1 VRKAIHVRHALQIP
15 ALLSC
20 LIILFSTN
28 VAAQP
33 ADSTHVTPKKTP
45 GKAVSVFL
53 APAVL
58 IGTGIATM
66 DDRGWYSSQDAY
78 ECIQRNYPGFHT
90 NVDDYLWFLPAA
102 SVYGL
107 NLAGVKGKNN
117 FVDRSVVYL
126 VSLTLAGLGNSFI
139 KSVTKVT
146 RPDGSDDRSFPSTH
160 TTLAFVSATF
170 LHEEY
175 KHKSFWYSIAGY
187 SVATVTGILRMM
199 NNEHWMSDVLVG
211 AGLGILT
218 TKIVYWVDPLLRKRQ
233 SHTPGKR
240 GNDQLTFLPYLAP
253 DHYGVYLQYT
263 LR

>member
-1 VRKAIHVRHALQIP
+1 M
-15 ALLSC
+15 
-20 LIILFSTN
+20 
-28 VAAQP
+28 AAQL
-33 ADSTHVTPKKTP
+33 ADSTLAAPKKTP

-53 APAVL
+53 APALLV
-58 IGTGIATM
+58 GAGVATM

-78 ECIQRNYPGFHT
+78 ECIKRNYPDFHT
-90 NVDDYLWFLPAA
+90 NADDYLWFLPAA
-102 SVYGL
+102 GVYGL

-117 FVDRSVVYL
+117 FLDRSLVYL
-126 VSLTLAGLGNSFI
+126 VSLTLAGLSNSII
-139 KSVTKVT
+139 KSAMKVE
-146 RPDGSDDRSFPSTH
+146 RPDGSDIRSFPSTH

-187 SVATVTGILRMM
+187 SVATATGILRMM
-199 NNEHWMSDVLVG
+199 NKEHWMSDVLVG

-233 SHTPGKR
+233 SYNTVKR
-240 GNDQLTFLPYLAP
+240 GKDNLTFLPYVSP
-253 DHYGVYLQYT
+253 DHYGVYLKYS